1 MALQSLFTGLFYCIL
16 FFHPSTTFY
25 CLRRLRPH
33 PPSRREKAPSP
44 PPPPPTSASSH
55 AEEHTS
61 SFMKKL
67 SSKHK
72 KKDKSHDKPHHTI
85 PPYKSPPN
93 DSPSFKPTNPV
104 PPHPNNNHHLVSELR
119 NGEPALHVIQTIFQT
134 GWTNKVKNPTIE
146 KVLKI
151 HHSAEILKAFEDY
164 RETVK
169 STAAKTSFS
178 KREERWVADGNEL
191 LRFHSTAT
199 ACELGYRQNSSICER
214 TQHCSVCNII
224 RYEFPSGV
232 DKLALC
238 ESSWRANEMRVKE
251 DGWSSSLPRGLVVRR
266 AMFVCRV
273 IAGRVAYRERKG
285 LVKGE
290 EGGFDSI
297 MGGQKELVVLDP
309 KSLLPCFIVMYNV

>member
-1 MALQSLFTGLFYCIL
+1 
-16 FFHPSTTFY
+16 
-25 CLRRLRPH
+25 
-33 PPSRREKAPSP
+33 
-44 PPPPPTSASSH
+44 
-55 AEEHTS
+55 
-61 SFMKKL
+61 MKML

-72 KKDKSHDKPHHTI
+72 KKDKSHDKPHHII

-93 DSPSFKPTNPV
+93 NSPSFKPTNPV
-104 PPHPNNNHHLVSELR
+104 PTPHPNNNNHLVSELR
-119 NGEPALHVIQTIFQT
+119 NGEPALHVIQTIFQM
-134 GWTNKVKNPTIE
+134 GWTNKAKNATIE

-164 RETVK
+164 KELVK
-169 STAAKTSFS
+169 SRAAKASFS

-199 ACELGYRQNSSICER
+199 ACELGYRQNSSICEQK
-214 TQHCSVCNII
+214 QHCSVCNII

-232 DKLALC
+232 DKVALC
-238 ESSWRANEMRVKE
+238 ESSWRAHEMMVKE

-273 IAGRVAYRERKG
+273 IAGRVAYQERKG

-297 MGGQKELVVLDP
+297 MGGQKDLVVLDP
-309 KSLLPCFIVMYNV
+309 KSLLPCFIVTYNV